1 MMQNKAFKNFQ
12 HSLMMKALIKIG
24 AEGNFLSLKKIYK
37 NLEKLKKKSNSYLPV
52 VREGLSSEKETVYLP
67 LRSGSRRGAHFIAPF
82 PHHTGSPNYCKN
94 KK

>member
-37 NLEKLKKKSNSYLPV
+37 NLEKLKKKVTLIY
-52 VREGLSSEKETVYLP
+52 RW
-67 LRSGSRRGAHFIAPF
+67 
-82 PHHTGSPNYCKN
+82 
-94 KK
+94 